1 VVIITDYELVL
12 AFGSL
17 ILVTLAFFSA
27 IYYRWIFRLKKEYDS
42 AKNIIRGIVLE
53 FNKRQKEQIAKTE
66 SLIYDVEAARSTSEK
81 VTEQVYQEEK
91 RIEKLISSIE
101 VALTANAK
109 TATHL
114 LKVYEKLTAVGET
127 QDIIQKQLNAIS
139 EKQATLPLLEPRL
152 KTQMIEQ
159 EDVLSKLTDTERI
172 VIQMLASEGT
182 KPAPEIG
189 KRIGR
194 SREHTA
200 RLMKKLFGEG
210 YIERETYK
218 IPYIYRLNQK
228 LKETLE
234 KQKTEVGQ

>member
-1 VVIITDYELVL
+1 MVIITDYELVL

-17 ILVTLAFFSA
+17 ILVALAFFSA

-42 AKNIIRGIVLE
+42 AKNIIRSIVLE

-66 SLIYDVEAARSTSEK
+66 SLIYDVEAAKSASER
-81 VTEQVYQEEK
+81 VNEQIYQEEK
-91 RIEKLISSIE
+91 RIEKLISGIE
-101 VALTANAK
+101 IALTADAK
-109 TATHL
+109 IALHI
-114 LKVYEKLTAVGET
+114 LKVYEKLTEVGEA
-127 QDIIQKQLNAIS
+127 QDRIQNQLNAIS
-139 EKQATLPLLEPRL
+139 EKQAAIPLQEPVL
-152 KTQMIEQ
+152 KTQMIER
-159 EDVLSKLTDTERI
+159 EDILSKLTDTERI
-172 VIQMLASEGT
+172 VIQMLVSEGA

-189 KRIGR
+189 KKIGR

-218 IPYIYRLNQK
+218 IPYLYRLNQK

-234 KQKTEVGQ
+234 KQKTEVG